1 MIEPLDN
8 NLVAPSLPPMD
19 DPWGRLETSVVERE
33 KLWSKNRTFLEDVW
47 FRFRNKFTSIFGLA
61 LILLVLLFALT
72 GPRFSKFSYKE
83 QNLAYVNLP
92 PYFRVIDLGDGYLYV
107 TSNLKLIELDAFG
120 RVLGAPEKLRA
131 DDANKQVVFAYKERE
146 LILDYQQKPYTILD
160 DSRQRIDSRKFMW
173 NKTYLLGS
181 DSLGRDMMARLMYGA
196 RISLLVAVMAALTNL
211 LIGVLFG
218 SISAYCGGM
227 VDNVMM
233 RIVDMISILPLT
245 LYVILIK
252 IFLDT
257 GLSSIVL
264 ALGTVYWV
272 NMARVVRGEILS
284 LKQRDFVLASITIGS
299 SAKTILLRHLIPNAM
314 GPILVT
320 MTMLI
325 PQAIFMEAFLS
336 FIGLGLAPP
345 LASLGTMCS
354 DALATLRTSAYQLFE
369 PALLI
374 CFLMFGFN
382 FVGDGLRDALDP
394 KLKK

>member
-1 MIEPLDN
+1 MTEPRGN
-8 NLVAPSLPPMD
+8 NSGMPALPPMD
-19 DPWGRLETSVVERE
+19 DPWGRPGFSAGEGD
-33 KLWSKNRTFLEDVW
+33 KLWGKNRTFLGDVW
-47 FRFRNKFTSIFGLA
+47 HRFRHKFTSVLGLA
-61 LILLVLLFALT
+61 LILAVLFFALL
-72 GPRFSKFSYKE
+72 GPRVSRFSYKE

-92 PYFRVIDLGDGYLYV
+92 PYFQVIVRGDAHFYV
-107 TSNLKLIELDAFG
+107 TSNLKLIELDAAG
-120 RVLGAPEKLRA
+120 HVAGAPDKLRA
-131 DDANKQVVFAYKERE
+131 DDAKKQIIFSYNEHELTLDYKE
-146 LILDYQQKPYTILD
+146 KPYTLLD
-160 DSRQRIDSRKFMW
+160 DGGRRVENRRFLW
-173 NKTYLLGS
+173 NRTYLLGS
-181 DSLGRDMMARLMYGA
+181 DSLGRDIMTRLMYGA
-196 RISLLVAVMAALTNL
+196 QISLLVAVMAALTNL
-211 LIGVLFG
+211 VIGVLFG
-218 SISAYCGGM
+218 SVSAYCGGT

-245 LYVILIK
+245 LYVIMIK
-252 IFLDT
+252 LFLDA

-284 LKQRDFVLASITIGS
+284 LKERDFILAAITIGS
-299 SAKTILLRHLIPNAM
+299 SSGTIIFRHLIPNAM

-336 FIGLGLAPP
+336 FIGLGLSPP

-354 DALATLRTSAYQLFE
+354 DSLAALRTSPYQLFG

-374 CFLMFGFN
+374 CILMFGFN

-394 KLKK
+394 KLRK